1 MPNTVNNKRIAKNTL
16 LLYFRMLITMLIGL
30 YTVRVV
36 FSALGLVDY
45 GIYNVVGGI
54 VVMFSFLSNSMAT
67 AAQRFFAI
75 ELGRNDKQQ
84 LKRIFSL
91 TIIIYVAISVIVLLL
106 AETLGLWFLNTQ
118 MVIPIERINVANWI
132 YQFSIFSF
140 IITIMTIPYN
150 ATIIARENM
159 GVYAYVSII
168 EVVLKLLIVYLLI
181 LFSIDKLKLYAALM
195 SASTCIISAIYIIIC
210 RRKYEESRF
219 QFYWDK
225 VLFNS
230 MFNFSAW
237 KLIGSISGLFC
248 NYGLNILLNIF
259 FGPAINA
266 ARAISYQLN
275 GAIVSLSSSLYTAV
289 RPQITKSYAAGD
301 INHALFLVF
310 QSSKFA
316 FYLILLLSM
325 PIMLETSFLLKIWLK
340 DTTEY
345 MILFTR
351 LIIIF
356 SLINCLES
364 PLSDMVQA
372 TGKIKK
378 YQIII
383 GSITLLSLPL
393 SYTYFK
399 LGFPPETS
407 LYILISVYSLAHF
420 LRLWVLHNLVAM
432 SIKKYLREVLLVIV
446 IVGLIALIIP
456 VSLMNYLKEDNL
468 YRFILVGFSC
478 VFSVLSTVY
487 FIGLKKNER
496 KIVLNF
502 AKKILFYKLYF
513 FPKKTKIITSTQK
526 S

>member
-1 MPNTVNNKRIAKNTL
+1 
-16 LLYFRMLITMLIGL
+16 MLIGL

-36 FSALGLVDY
+36 FSTLGLVDY

-67 AAQRFFAI
+67 ASQRFFSI

-91 TIIIYVAISVIVLLL
+91 TITIYVVISVIVLLL

-118 MVIPIERINVANWI
+118 MVIPNERINVVNWI

-140 IITIMTIPYN
+140 IVTIMTIPYN
-150 ATIIARENM
+150 AMIIARENM

-168 EVVLKLLIVYLLI
+168 EAILKLLIVYLLV
-181 LFSIDKLKLYAALM
+181 LFSLDKLKLYAALM
-195 SASTCIISAIYIIIC
+195 SASTCIISVIYLTIC

-225 VLFNS
+225 ELFNS
-230 MFNFSAW
+230 MFSFSSW
-237 KLIGSISGLFC
+237 KIIGAISGLFC

-259 FGPAINA
+259 FGPAVNA

-275 GAIVSLSSSLYTAV
+275 SAIVSLSSSLYTAV

-301 INHALFLVF
+301 IKHALLLVF
-310 QSSKFA
+310 QSSKFS

-345 MILFTR
+345 MIVFTR

-364 PLSDMVQA
+364 PLSDIVQA

-383 GSITLLSLPL
+383 GSITLLTLPL
-393 SYTYFK
+393 SYTSFK

-407 LYILISVYSLAHF
+407 LYILITVYSLAHF
-420 LRLWVLHNLVAM
+420 LRLWVVRNLVGM
-432 SIKKYLREVLLVIV
+432 SIKNYLREVFCIILM
-446 IVGLIALIIP
+446 VGLIALILP
-456 VSLMNYLKEDNL
+456 VSLMYYLKEDNF
-468 YRFILVGFSC
+468 YRFFLVVSGC
-478 VFSVLSTVY
+478 EFSVLSTIY
-487 FIGLKKNER
+487 LIGLKKNER
-496 KIVLNF
+496 KIVSNF
-502 AKKILFYKLYF
+502 AKKILFHKLHF
-513 FPKKTKIITSTQK
+513 FPKKYITQK